1 MATISRY
8 SKDTLKNQ
16 VWETCIIEDNN
27 VFKMYETH
35 LRRDKFKVIKEV
47 EKIISKEEAD
57 QYKEKNKEFHI
68 ETYKT

>member
-1 MATISRY
+1 
-8 SKDTLKNQ
+8 
-16 VWETCIIEDNN
+16 
-27 VFKMYETH
+27 MYETH